1 MKAGLIENWSDIEDI
16 WEYMLY
22 SELGIEEGSNPI
34 LVTEVANTPRK
45 NREKMAEVRFHWI
58 CVCNA
63 RTMFLCL
70 LIPWL
75 AMSCTSE
82 VLSIWWKISPN
93 EFNYLEILCRKMV
106 GVSLFNSQKEFH
118 PQCNS
123 IKLNTISN
131 MQIMRK

>member
-1 MKAGLIENWSDIEDI
+1 MIFLSPAFKNDYLNFFISFKEYPMKAGLIENWSDIEDI

-45 NREKMAEVRFHWI
+45 NREKMAEVRFHCI

-70 LIPWL
+70 LIP
-75 AMSCTSE
+75 
-82 VLSIWWKISPN
+82 
-93 EFNYLEILCRKMV
+93 
-106 GVSLFNSQKEFH
+106 
-118 PQCNS
+118 
-123 IKLNTISN
+123 
-131 MQIMRK
+131 

>member
-1 MKAGLIENWSDIEDI
+1 MIFLSPAFKNDYLIFFISFEEYPMKAGLIENWSDIEDI

-45 NREKMAEVRFHWI
+45 NREKMAEVRFHWM

-70 LIPWL
+70 LIP
-75 AMSCTSE
+75 
-82 VLSIWWKISPN
+82 
-93 EFNYLEILCRKMV
+93 
-106 GVSLFNSQKEFH
+106 
-118 PQCNS
+118 
-123 IKLNTISN
+123 
-131 MQIMRK
+131 

>member
-58 CVCNA
+58 CVCKCKDYVPVSID
-63 RTMFLCL
+63 T
-70 LIPWL
+70 LIGN
-75 AMSCTSE
+75 
-82 VLSIWWKISPN
+82 VL
-93 EFNYLEILCRKMV
+93 
-106 GVSLFNSQKEFH
+106 H
-118 PQCNS
+118 
-123 IKLNTISN
+123 
-131 MQIMRK
+131 

>member
-45 NREKMAEVRFHWI
+45 NREKMAEVRFHCV

-70 LIPWL
+70 LIP
-75 AMSCTSE
+75 
-82 VLSIWWKISPN
+82 
-93 EFNYLEILCRKMV
+93 
-106 GVSLFNSQKEFH
+106 
-118 PQCNS
+118 
-123 IKLNTISN
+123 
-131 MQIMRK
+131 